1 MRIKQNFLKKLLGVG
16 LVLFALLRAGY
27 VNAQNDNPGP
37 SFGVK
42 GGLNLSTLFVD
53 DDYIN
58 ESNWRAGY
66 HAGIF
71 VKVPLTTMLA
81 VQPEVLYSSV
91 GSRITYGGSDLEQ
104 TLGIRPGEVRFNLN
118 YVQVP
123 VLVMVNLGALNV
135 HAGPYA
141 SYLLSANVKNLQSG
155 SDFINSGTLLQLS
168 ENDFQR
174 LDYGIAAGI
183 GFDLRNVKVGARYN
197 YGLHEIGDG
206 GIAGRLTGNARNAV
220 AQVFVGFGF

>member
-1 MRIKQNFLKKLLGVG
+1 M
-16 LVLFALLRAGY
+16 LFALMGPSY
-27 VNAQNDNPGP
+27 VSAQNDNPGP
-37 SFGVK
+37 AFGIK

-53 DDYIN
+53 DDNIDN
-58 ESNWRAGY
+58 SSWKAGY

-71 VKVPLTTMLA
+71 MKVPLTTMLA
-81 VQPEVLYSSV
+81 VQPEVLYSSL
-91 GSRITYGGSDLEQ
+91 GSKVTYGGSNLEQ

-123 VLVMVNLGALNV
+123 ILFVANIGALNV

-141 SYLLSANVKNLQSG
+141 SYLLNANVKNLQSG
-155 SDFINSGTLLQLS
+155 SDFINSGTLLKLS

-174 LDYGIAAGI
+174 IDYGLAAGI
-183 GFDLRNVKVGARYN
+183 GFDLQNIKVGARYN

-206 GIAGRLTGNARNAV
+206 GIAGRLTGNARNAA
-220 AQVFVGFGF
+220 AQVYVGFGF

>member
-1 MRIKQNFLKKLLGVG
+1 MRIKQNFLKKLAGAG
-16 LVLFALLRAGY
+16 LVLFPLLGSGY

-37 SFGVK
+37 AFGVK
-42 GGLNLSTLFVD
+42 GGLNLSTLFVND
-53 DDYIN
+53 DNIN
-58 ESNWRAGY
+58 KSNWKAGY
-66 HAGIF
+66 HAGLF
-71 VKVPLTTMLA
+71 VKVPLTTVLA
-81 VQPEVLYSSV
+81 VQPEVLYSSM
-91 GSRITYGGSDLEQ
+91 GSKVIYGGSGLEQ

-123 VLVMVNLGALNV
+123 ILFVVNIGAINV

-141 SYLLSANVKNLQSG
+141 SYLLNANVKNLQSG
-155 SDFINSGTLLQLS
+155 SDFINSGTLLELS

-174 LDYGIAAGI
+174 VDYGLAAGI
-183 GFDLRNVKVGARYN
+183 GFDLQNVKVGARYN

-206 GIAGRLTGNARNAV
+206 GIAGRLTGNARNSV